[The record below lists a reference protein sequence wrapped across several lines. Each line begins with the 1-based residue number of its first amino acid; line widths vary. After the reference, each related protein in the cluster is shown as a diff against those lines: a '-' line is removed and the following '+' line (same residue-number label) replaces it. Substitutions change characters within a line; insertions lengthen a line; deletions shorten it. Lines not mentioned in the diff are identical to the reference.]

1 MITDVDLVAACAAT
15 YKLPPTVP
23 VPASGVNC
31 RVTAEF
37 SGGDGAL
44 VVAFRGSVTVQ
55 DWLRDFFFA
64 PIAVREH
71 AQLGRCHAGFLD
83 AAESILDALLQELER
98 SSATLPVLVT
108 GHSLGGALAVGV
120 GALLKLAGRPP
131 AAIVTFGAPR
141 FGMAAFVAC
150 LKDVPVRQYVRGN
163 DPVPAVPFDVPPE
176 WAFLDSRDP
185 PIRIG
190 KAQADR
196 FACHH
201 IEGYVA
207 DVAAYLARHDKQET
221 AA

>member
-1 MITDVDLVAACAAT
+1 MISDIDLVRACAQT

-23 VPASGVNC
+23 VPRSGVNC
-31 RVTAEF
+31 RITAEF
-37 SGGDGAL
+37 VGGNGVL
-44 VVAFRGSVTVQ
+44 VVAFRGSITVQ

-64 PIAVREH
+64 PIAVRKH
-71 AQLGRCHAGFLD
+71 PQLGRCHAGFLD
-83 AAESILDALLQELER
+83 AAESILDAVLQELAR
-98 SSATLPVLVT
+98 SSAALPVFVT
-108 GHSLGGALAVGV
+108 GHSLSGALAVGV
-120 GALLKLAGRPP
+120 GALLKLAGRLP

-163 DPVPAVPFDVPPE
+163 DPVPLVPFDVPPE

-207 DVAAYLARHDKQET
+207 DVAAYVGQQQQGT